1 MKKLLFGVALTIVA
15 GVVGADLG
23 RPIRAEQAPPLRP
36 AIAQAQRAAVSALPS
51 FGEPGIS
58 PDGSTIAFVSGGDI
72 WEVPARGG
80 DARLLVSHPATES
93 RPLFSPDGK
102 RLAFTSTRT
111 GNGDVYVLTIATGD
125 VSRLTFDDANELVSG
140 WSADSQSVLFQSN
153 SHEISGM
160 LDVYR
165 VSADGGTPMPVAA
178 DRYTTEY
185 FAAPSPGGEA
195 VAITARANAGSQW
208 WRKGHS
214 HLDES
219 EIWIVRDTNYTQ
231 ITKGGAKDAW
241 PMWAA
246 GGKGLYFMSDRSGAQ
261 NIWSVSSLD
270 LAGAEQA
277 PPLRSNASP
286 VPPGVGAELARPKQI
301 TTFKEGR
308 VLWPSISKDGRTI
321 AFERDF
327 GIWTVDT
334 ATSQAREVA
343 ITLRGA
349 PAATSVEHRTFS
361 DQLQELALSPDG
373 KKAAFTVHGEIFSV
387 SARDGGD
394 AVRVTDTAGEEGEI
408 VWAPNSR
415 QLAYMSDRDGTNHL
429 YTYDFGTGKETQL
442 TNGTGRDDVPRYSPD
457 GKWIAFERDSKEL
470 RVIDPATKAEK
481 LLATGIFDT
490 PPFADPRDFT
500 WSPDSRFIAY
510 LNAGTKAF
518 QNVHVVPAGGGDARA
533 VSFLANSNAG
543 SLSWSPDGTYLTFA
557 TSQRTEPGDVMRIDL
572 LPRTP
577 KFREDQFRDLF
588 REEQPKTPATP
599 STPTSPSDPP
609 ALPGPPAPPSATKPV
624 EIVYEEIR
632 RRASALPVGVDVT
645 RQEISPDGKWLLLT
659 ASAAGQQNL
668 YVFPIDELS
677 KEPAIARQLTSTPGA
692 KRSAHFTADSK
703 EVYYLD
709 RGRLFNVTLEK
720 REPKAIAVAAELD
733 VDFSREK
740 NEAFRQAWTYLRD
753 QFFDEKMNGVDW
765 NAVRTMYGP
774 HVAGARTPDEM
785 RRILSMMLGELNAS
799 HMGIS
804 APPQGTQT
812 SLGRL
817 AADFDRATYDTG
829 GRLKVASVVPLGPAI
844 IGGLKAGDYIL
855 QVDGHAA
862 GARANLDA
870 LLDHTV
876 GKRIALSV
884 ASTPG
889 GAPREVIVKPVD
901 QATEK
906 ALRYRQWVEQ
916 RREYVAK
923 ASGGRLGYVH
933 MFDMSGNALAQLHV
947 DLDADNHAKQG
958 VVVDVRNNNGG
969 FVNVYAID
977 VFARRGYMNMMS
989 RGYPSVS
996 SRPQLGQRALE
1007 LPTIL
1012 VTNQHSLSDAE
1023 DFTEGY
1029 RSLKLGKVVGE
1040 PTAGWII
1047 FTGAVTLVDGSV
1059 LRMPAS
1065 KIFAA
1070 DGTPMEMHPRAVDVA
1085 VTRPVGESYSGKDSQ
1100 LDAAVAELLKQL
1112 GPATKST
1119 AGGR

>member
-1 MKKLLFGVALTIVA
+1 MFMKKVFLLAAGAAFVMTYVAQGFSPAYVALRMASVA
-15 GVVGADLG
+15 QGFT
-23 RPIRAEQAPPLRP
+23 P
-36 AIAQAQRAAVSALPS
+36 AIAQGQPAAVSALPS

-111 GNGDVYVLTIATGD
+111 GNGDVYVLAIPTGD
-125 VSRLTFDDANELVSG
+125 VTRLTFDDANELVSG

-219 EIWIVRDTNYTQ
+219 EIWIVKDTAYTQ

-261 NIWSVSSLD
+261 NIWSVSSL
-270 LAGAEQA
+270 GVQ
-277 PPLRSNASP
+277 SS
-286 VPPGVGAELARPKQI
+286 PGVQGSEVPGSGAKAV
-301 TTFKEGR
+301 TTFKDGR
-308 VLWPSISKDGRTI
+308 VLWPSISKDGKTI

-387 SARDGGD
+387 SAKDGGD
-394 AVRVTDTAGEEGEI
+394 AVRVTDTAGEEREI

-442 TNGTGRDDVPRYSPD
+442 TNGAGRDDMPRYSPD
-457 GKWIAFERDSKEL
+457 GKWVAFERDSKEL

-481 LLATGIFDT
+481 LLATGIFDV
-490 PPFADPRDFT
+490 PPFADSRDFA
-500 WSPDSRFIAY
+500 WSPDSRFVAY
-510 LNAGTKAF
+510 LTAGTKAF
-518 QNVHVVPAGGGDARA
+518 QNVHVVPAAGGEARA
-533 VSFLANSNAG
+533 ISFLANANAG

-588 REEQPKTPATP
+588 REEQPKTPSTP
-599 STPTSPSDPP
+599 STPPSPSTPP
-609 ALPGPPAPPSATKPV
+609 APPAPPSAAEGRARSV

-632 RRASALPVGVDVT
+632 RRATALPVGLDVT
-645 RQEISPDGKWLLLT
+645 GQEISPDGKSLLLT

-677 KEPAIARQLTSTPGA
+677 KEPAIARQLTSTPGP

-774 HVAGARTPDEM
+774 RVAGARTPDEM

-817 AADFDRATYDTG
+817 AADFDRAAYDAG
-829 GRLKVASVVPLGPAI
+829 GRLKVAAVVPLGPATI
-844 IGGLKAGDYIL
+844 AGVQAGDYIL
-855 QVDGHAA
+855 QVDGHNV

-884 ASTPG
+884 ASTPSG
-889 GAPREVIVKPVD
+889 TPREVIVKPVD

-933 MFDMSGNALAQLHV
+933 MFDMSANALAQLHV

-977 VFARRGYMNMMS
+977 VFARRGYMNMMP
-989 RGYPSVS
+989 RGYPLLS

-1047 FTGAVTLVDGSV
+1047 FTGSVTLIDGSI
-1059 LRMPAS
+1059 LRMPGW

-1119 AGGR
+1119 AGAR